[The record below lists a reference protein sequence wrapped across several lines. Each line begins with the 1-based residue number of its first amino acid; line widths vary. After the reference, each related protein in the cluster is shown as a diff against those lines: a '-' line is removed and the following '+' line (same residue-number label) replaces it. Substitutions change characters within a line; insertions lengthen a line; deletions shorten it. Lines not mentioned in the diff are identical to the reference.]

1 VLLQQCYWRVTT
13 TTVDDICTH
22 SARQSQRY
30 IVRCVLFSWTTTM
43 RRYFKNV
50 FINWNP
56 SLFSH
61 RTVLHQEWPVEQ
73 GPANDT
79 YNLGYNP
86 QYTLVVSY
94 ADVSKQAASVIHK
107 TTANTP
113 TVWVLLSRHVTTV
126 ETDDSSGDYL
136 TMHLY
141 DVQNEP
147 VSNSRV
153 YYPDT
158 PLARGKAII
167 YFNCDTHAVVV

>member
-1 VLLQQCYWRVTT
+1 
-13 TTVDDICTH
+13 
-22 SARQSQRY
+22 
-30 IVRCVLFSWTTTM
+30 
-43 RRYFKNV
+43 V

-73 GPANDT
+73 GPAHDT

-94 ADVSKQAASVIHK
+94 ANVSKQAASVIHK

-147 VSNSRV
+147 VSNSRIF
-153 YYPDT
+153 YPDV
-158 PLARGKAII
+158 PLARGKVNHTARAVSVYCIVLKVSVLMNDTI
-167 YFNCDTHAVVV
+167 YNYSLSLLTLLFTMLCMAFGSLQYRYIFQ

>member
-1 VLLQQCYWRVTT
+1 
-13 TTVDDICTH
+13 
-22 SARQSQRY
+22 
-30 IVRCVLFSWTTTM
+30 
-43 RRYFKNV
+43 V

-61 RTVLHQEWPVEQ
+61 RTVLHQEWPVQQ

-94 ADVSKQAASVIHK
+94 ANVSKQAASVIHK

-141 DVQNEP
+141 DVQSEP
-147 VSNSRV
+147 VSNSRI
-153 YYPDT
+153 YYPEV
-158 PLARGKAII
+158 PLARGTVII
-167 YFNCDTHAVVV
+167 KLQLTKYYTHTTHAVVACCITK